1 MSIERATK
9 KSAKATRSVTLP
21 GKRAAYLST
30 DPVDIARELRA
41 KSRLGQRE
49 AKLAAA
55 EAKLRG

>member
-9 KSAKATRSVTLP
+9 KTTKSMRSVTLP
-21 GKRAAYLST
+21 GKRPAHMST
-30 DPVDIARELRA
+30 DPVEIARELRS

-55 EAKLRG
+55 EAKLK